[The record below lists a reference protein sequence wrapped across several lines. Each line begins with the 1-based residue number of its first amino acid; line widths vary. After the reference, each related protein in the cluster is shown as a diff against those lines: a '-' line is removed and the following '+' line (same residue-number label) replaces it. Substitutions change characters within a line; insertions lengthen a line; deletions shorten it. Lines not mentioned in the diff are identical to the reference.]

1 MMDTY
6 ILLHRFPG
14 KISLVLFLLSLLWP
28 GIAVAAS
35 GNPAAVD
42 GEPSRPCYA
51 MVVEYDVPVTLRDGT
66 TVAVDIYRPKASG
79 RFPVLLEG
87 SAYDKRCSTDI
98 RMSTHTFFVPRGY
111 VVIIWNVR
119 GRFKSGGSFDMAAL
133 PGNDGWDMVEW
144 AARQP
149 WSNGKIGLVG
159 KSYSG
164 QILLH
169 TAAARPP
176 HLICAMSA
184 LTGSD
189 AWQWYYRGGAMEFG
203 FSLYWGTVILGWD
216 LAEKTLGNTPAL
228 QRWKNL
234 LEMYLA
240 DQQTFAD
247 VIPLLDF
254 KPAQI
259 APGVNLFAT
268 WASHPTA
275 DAYWKRLSPSSYFSR
290 IEIPILHIG
299 GWYDIFLD
307 GTLNA
312 FQELRQRAGAPLA
325 RRNQRLLLGPWHHS
339 VPSYHGTRIGS
350 VDYGP
355 GLNQPGFNMMRLAFA
370 DYWLKDT
377 RTPLYREDAPVSV
390 FTMGRNCWRTAPSWP
405 PAEAEPQVW
414 YFHASARRK
423 GDSLNDG
430 ALSQAGPA
438 PAAPPQT
445 YLYDPMNPTPTRG
458 GSGLLL
464 FPFGPDSLVDYGQQ
478 EQGPVDKRSLTFTSE
493 PLVHDLLVSG
503 AVSAHLSASSS
514 AVDTDWVVRLC
525 DVFPDGRSLNVV
537 EGIQRARFR
546 ESASAPSLLQPG
558 HIYDYTVRM
567 SATEYLF
574 RAGHRL
580 RITVGSSSYP
590 RWSRNLNVAAFP
602 EQAVEWTVA
611 RNAIHVDAAHPSW
624 VELPI
629 LSADAVACRHGKD
642 AAPSGERGALPMEA
656 MPCPKPGGSEYPR

>member
-1 MMDTY
+1 
-6 ILLHRFPG
+6 
-14 KISLVLFLLSLLWP
+14 
-28 GIAVAAS
+28 
-35 GNPAAVD
+35 
-42 GEPSRPCYA
+42 
-51 MVVEYDVPVTLRDGT
+51 
-66 TVAVDIYRPKASG
+66 
-79 RFPVLLEG
+79 
-87 SAYDKRCSTDI
+87 
-98 RMSTHTFFVPRGY
+98 
-111 VVIIWNVR
+111 
-119 GRFKSGGSFDMAAL
+119 
-133 PGNDGWDMVEW
+133 
-144 AARQP
+144 
-149 WSNGKIGLVG
+149 
-159 KSYSG
+159 
-164 QILLH
+164 
-169 TAAARPP
+169 
-176 HLICAMSA
+176 
-184 LTGSD
+184 
-189 AWQWYYRGGAMEFG
+189 
-203 FSLYWGTVILGWD
+203 
-216 LAEKTLGNTPAL
+216 
-228 QRWKNL
+228 
-234 LEMYLA
+234 
-240 DQQTFAD
+240 
-247 VIPLLDF
+247 
-254 KPAQI
+254 
-259 APGVNLFAT
+259 
-268 WASHPTA
+268 
-275 DAYWKRLSPSSYFSR
+275 
-290 IEIPILHIG
+290 
-299 GWYDIFLD
+299 
-307 GTLNA
+307 
-312 FQELRQRAGAPLA
+312 
-325 RRNQRLLLGPWHHS
+325 LLGPWHHS

-423 GDSLNDG
+423 GESLNDG

-478 EQGPVDKRSLTFTSE
+478 EQGPVDKRSLTFTSG